1 MSVLRHENSVLRRQL
16 KVSVRYEWADRF
28 WLSALSS
35 LIPRRRWADVFPVT
49 PATLLAWQRKL
60 IAKKWDYSAL
70 LGSKSPAHALTW
82 PFVVLISGWVRFF
95 LRDLAA
101 GQHGRSRLSEVGA
114 TSGAALAAG
123 ARR

>member
-1 MSVLRHENSVLRRQL
+1 VGRPVLAFRAVLADTAPPLGRR
-16 KVSVRYEWADRF
+16 V
-28 WLSALSS
+28 
-35 LIPRRRWADVFPVT
+35 PVT